1 VRFLQPM
8 QRPSLVDCNAP
19 IHHPPVVERGV
30 ADSGLDAEILEMNSG
45 LRLFQRLQDLL
56 STNIDSSAIF
66 SLLVVDF

>member
-1 VRFLQPM
+1 M
-8 QRPSLVDCNAP
+8 QRPSLVDSNAP
-19 IHHPPVVERGV
+19 IHRPPVVERGV
-30 ADSGLDAEILEMNSG
+30 ADSGLGAEILEMNSG